1 MVRFVCALLSCVFFF
16 GACTTFQ
23 GRVTTKGGH
32 TLEYAGY
39 GGPEDA
45 RGLAQEAHNHDLGRE
60 ALKRGK
66 DVKTSAL
73 SATDPV
79 QLWQQGWNQG
89 NNPWGALAN
98 DPLYQWSQPPL
109 QSGSTAQNVQPTPQ
123 QAPPPKKKRGQGGG
137 AKTAEELK
145 KLNERLNGIEGFQSL
160 TVEQLR
166 RLEECLADPTKVG
179 CPGVPA
185 P

>member
-1 MVRFVCALLSCVFFF
+1 MVRFVLALISFCFFF

-66 DVKTSAL
+66 DIRKTSGAL
-73 SATDPV
+73 SATEPV
-79 QLWQQGWNQG
+79 PLWQGQGWNQG
-89 NNPWGALAN
+89 NTPWGALAQ
-98 DPLYQWSQPPL
+98 DPLYQWGQPPL
-109 QSGSTAQNVQPTPQ
+109 QSGSSAQTA
-123 QAPPPKKKRGQGGG
+123 QAPPPKKKRSGPS
-137 AKTAEELK
+137 TATELK
-145 KLNERLNGIEGFQSL
+145 KLNDRLDGIEAFQAL
-160 TVEQLR
+160 TAEQLR
-166 RLEECLADPTKVG
+166 SFEECLQDPTKVG
-179 CPGVPA
+179 CPGVPT
-185 P
+185 PP